1 MGREGARAVSGHLS
15 KAILLSQVPEP
26 PCLAALL
33 GLCHLS
39 TFILVSLRAHPGV
52 KVYAVPGVCVLKVV
66 GWCLSKRGRG
76 FCKVKMSPA
85 PQVHRPQN
93 ESGGGAA
100 YSLGDSVPVT
110 PSL

>member
-1 MGREGARAVSGHLS
+1 MEADDELLFVVSEAGRQDRWSLAGMFSVPRSCLFWVEEG
-15 KAILLSQVPEP
+15 
-26 PCLAALL
+26 
-33 GLCHLS
+33 
-39 TFILVSLRAHPGV
+39 
-52 KVYAVPGVCVLKVV
+52 
-66 GWCLSKRGRG
+66 KRGRG

>member
-1 MGREGARAVSGHLS
+1 MEADDELLFVIS
-15 KAILLSQVPEP
+15 KAGRQDRWSLAGMFSVPRSCLLEVE
-26 PCLAALL
+26 
-33 GLCHLS
+33 G
-39 TFILVSLRAHPGV
+39 G
-52 KVYAVPGVCVLKVV
+52 
-66 GWCLSKRGRG
+66 KRGRG
-76 FCKVKMSPA
+76 FCKGKMSPA